1 MEWSGRRGS
10 KLTWKT
16 VTVAHKKLLKC
27 LRSHSQR
34 GCLLIISGQV
44 HSLSP
49 NSSSINLQNL
59 PPNRYMPSML
69 QLFVI
74 YRICIYGIV
83 GLFLSCWIYFCCIFI
98 IIRKIGKFCFVC
110 NNYKM
115 FMSSKEQNITH
126 KKNHK
131 SSFLML
137 QVILILFSD
146 FYLIASNNHH
156 ENYRYGWIC
165 QEKYYY
171 VNQKTITY
179 GIN

>member
-1 MEWSGRRGS
+1 MGGLVDERDFFLNFEENKKQKNQTKKFTSFLFWNERGRRGS

-74 YRICIYGIV
+74 YRICIYGIF
-83 GLFLSCWIYFCCIFI
+83 GLFLSCWIF
-98 IIRKIGKFCFVC
+98 FVS
-110 NNYKM
+110 NYKKKY
-115 FMSSKEQNITH
+115 SNI
-126 KKNHK
+126 
-131 SSFLML
+131 
-137 QVILILFSD
+137 
-146 FYLIASNNHH
+146 YSNS
-156 ENYRYGWIC
+156 
-165 QEKYYY
+165 
-171 VNQKTITY
+171 
-179 GIN
+179 

>member
-1 MEWSGRRGS
+1 MDLWVDWWMRGIFFLILRKTKNKKIKQKNSLVFFFWNERGRRGS

-74 YRICIYGIV
+74 YRICIYGIF
-83 GLFLSCWIYFCCIFI
+83 GLFLSCWIFFVSNYKKNILIFI
-98 IIRKIGKFCFVC
+98 LI
-110 NNYKM
+110 
-115 FMSSKEQNITH
+115 H
-126 KKNHK
+126 K
-131 SSFLML
+131 
-137 QVILILFSD
+137 
-146 FYLIASNNHH
+146 
-156 ENYRYGWIC
+156 
-165 QEKYYY
+165 
-171 VNQKTITY
+171 T
-179 GIN
+179 

>member
-1 MEWSGRRGS
+1 MWIFDYPNFHIAIYRIPKNDSSTLNYKFYLIFLYSWECGWYKGLVMWIYGWEVDEFWGNKTKKKFTSFVEWMGRRGS

-49 NSSSINLQNL
+49 NSSSIYLQNL

-74 YRICIYGIV
+74 YRICIYGIF
-83 GLFLSCWIYFCCIFI
+83 GLFLS
-98 IIRKIGKFCFVC
+98 
-110 NNYKM
+110 
-115 FMSSKEQNITH
+115 
-126 KKNHK
+126 
-131 SSFLML
+131 
-137 QVILILFSD
+137 
-146 FYLIASNNHH
+146 
-156 ENYRYGWIC
+156 GWIFFVSNYN
-165 QEKYYY
+165 KYYAY
-171 VNQKTITY
+171 S
-179 GIN
+179 